1 MDKIGCGISSSY
13 LLDFTDEEW
22 TNFTIDEVM
31 ALYLIDLADLL
42 KARRRSVDFYRTAA
56 CLIYFLRECIKDHLR
71 ASFEA
76 ISTN

>member
-42 KARRRSVDFYRTAA
+42 KVRRRSVDFYRTAA
-56 CLIYFLRECIKDHLR
+56 CLI
-71 ASFEA
+71 
-76 ISTN
+76 